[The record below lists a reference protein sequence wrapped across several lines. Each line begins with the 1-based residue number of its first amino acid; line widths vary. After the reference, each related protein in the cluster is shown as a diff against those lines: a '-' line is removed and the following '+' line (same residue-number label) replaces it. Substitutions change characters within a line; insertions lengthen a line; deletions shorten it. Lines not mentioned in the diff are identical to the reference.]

1 MKVIKFTLKS
11 SFAFFKN
18 KEHISVNHSYPTIPK
33 TYIIGALAGVIGL
46 NGFHTYSKDY
56 KKINNLILE
65 IEKNLNKINIDDL
78 ENKLMISV
86 DNEIENLIVNK
97 NKFLKKLNDL
107 NETIDY
113 IGNVKS
119 IKDIVKNIK
128 DKEEQIILLSNF
140 RTNNF
145 QKIDNLKLKD
155 NISKNIDNL
164 NNAKVELLTLNETL
178 IELKNKMKSLN
189 IEYGILFNNKVSI
202 VTKKDINIIET
213 TFNDST
219 LLGITNKVGSASQQ
233 VEHILNDVE
242 YDIYYELKDNENDN
256 KIKDFL
262 LNDKRIYD
270 FYLGKNQFIADI
282 SNVEILELQQLK
294 EIEFNDSLNVI
305 SICDNKL
312 IDECNLN
319 IKINMPI
326 ESTHNGIYSKY
337 KLLTIYEDQI
347 NKYDSNLYK
356 LENNK
361 LLYFI

>member
-11 SFAFFKN
+11 NFAFFKN
-18 KEHISVNHSYPTIPK
+18 KEHISANHSYPTIPK
-33 TYIIGALAGVIGL
+33 TYVIGALGGLIGL
-46 NGFHTYSKDY
+46 NGFHSYSKNY
-56 KKINNLILE
+56 KQLNNSILE
-65 IEKNLNKINIDDL
+65 IEKQINKININDL
-78 ENKLMISV
+78 ENKLILSI
-86 DNEIENLIVNK
+86 DNEIENLIINK
-97 NKFLKKLNDL
+97 NKFLDKLNKL
-107 NETIDY
+107 NETINY
-113 IGNVKS
+113 NGNVKS
-119 IKDIVKNIK
+119 IKDIINNIN
-128 DKEEQIILLSNF
+128 DKERQVILLLEF
-140 RTNNF
+140 KTNNF
-145 QKIDNLKLKD
+145 NKTNDLKLKD
-155 NISKNIDNL
+155 NILKNINNL
-164 NNAKVELLTLNETL
+164 NNAKVELLTLNKNL
-178 IELKNKMKSLN
+178 IELKNKIKSLN
-189 IEYGILFNNKVSI
+189 VEYNILFNNKISI

-219 LLGITNKVGSASQQ
+219 LLGITNKVGTVSQQ

-242 YDIYYELKDNENDN
+242 YDIYYELKENENDY

-282 SNVEILELQQLK
+282 SNVEVFDLNQLK
-294 EIEFNDSLNVI
+294 ENEFNDSLNVI
-305 SICDNKL
+305 SICDNNL

-326 ESTHNGIYSKY
+326 ESAHNGIYSKY
-337 KLLTIYEDQI
+337 KLLTIYENNI